1 MTKVESTSTVI
12 CPPCWISGWPKFLLF
27 FLIVCYC
34 LFQEVIAPLLAKG
47 FLGAGGAMRKI
58 LANVFVSSR
67 IISIIWLLLAMTDE
81 CSLCETYG
89 EELCMYLSGCRW
101 CGTSQKCIVRN
112 DNCPSCSSVRKTEVL
127 ASFFISLFLY
137 TYFYVLRYFPSLF
150 FVQTSCKGN
159 PSYCSWCPTTRSC
172 IDAPNY
178 LSYCPEC
185 SQFSIV

>member
-34 LFQEVIAPLLAKG
+34 LFQEFIAPLLAKG

-127 ASFFISLFLY
+127 VSLFIYFSLFISFFFLFRLLAKAIRLI
-137 TYFYVLRYFPSLF
+137 VLG
-150 FVQTSCKGN
+150 VQQQDLALMRQIIFLIAQSVLN
-159 PSYCSWCPTTRSC
+159 F
-172 IDAPNY
+172 
-178 LSYCPEC
+178 
-185 SQFSIV
+185 Q